1 VGATNDLP
9 FAGSRSQS
17 SFDIE
22 GRTPDPALL
31 LHADYRTVSPDYF
44 HAMRMRQLQGRA
56 FTTHDNQDAPL
67 VAVVSD
73 SFAKRYFPHEDPIGH
88 RLKSHDKLYEI
99 VGVVADVKHQE
110 LDAAGAIELYVPYLQ
125 AVPPNWIFFAVRSQ
139 TEPRMLAASIRN
151 AVKEIA
157 PDEPIYRVNTMN
169 QVLEYWMTPR
179 KFSGLLLGIFAGLA
193 LLLAAIGIYGVIAY
207 TVAQR
212 THEIGIRI
220 ALGAGKANVL
230 RMIFRQG
237 VKIAILGLAVGLAL
251 ALIATRALA
260 SMLYT
265 VDARDPVIFTSVAVT
280 LFVVVMLASYVPAR
294 RAAKVDPL
302 VALRCE

>member
-1 VGATNDLP
+1 
-9 FAGSRSQS
+9 
-17 SFDIE
+17 
-22 GRTPDPALL
+22 
-31 LHADYRTVSPDYF
+31 
-44 HAMRMRQLQGRA
+44 
-56 FTTHDNQDAPL
+56 
-67 VAVVSD
+67 
-73 SFAKRYFPHEDPIGH
+73 
-88 RLKSHDKLYEI
+88 
-99 VGVVADVKHQE
+99 
-110 LDAAGAIELYVPYLQ
+110 
-125 AVPPNWIFFAVRSQ
+125 VRSQ
-139 TEPRMLAASIRN
+139 TAPRTLAASVRN

-157 PDEPIYRVNTMN
+157 PDEPVYRVNTMN
-169 QVLEYWMTPR
+169 QVLEYWMTPH
-179 KFSGLLLGIFAGLA
+179 KFSSLLLGIFAGLA

-212 THEIGIRI
+212 THEIGIRM

-230 RMIFRQG
+230 RMIFSQG

-251 ALIATRALA
+251 ALIATRALS

-265 VDARDPVIFTSVAVT
+265 VDARDPVIFTSVAAT